1 MKLDLPTIVSVG
13 IFNSK
18 NIFKDIDITK
28 NRKTAMFEIEIP
40 IEKGG
45 ISHINSDQMPI
56 DTNMIICAKPG
67 QVRHTKLPFVCYYI
81 HMILPEG
88 DLADRI
94 FEIPDFIK
102 TDKYQHYLDLYKK
115 MHKYYDASLEKDEI
129 ILHSIVLELIH
140 LLIEDS
146 EKLSFRTKTK
156 NSNHDVIEKVV
167 DYIRNNLTSDLT
179 LENMAKFAGFSPIY
193 FHNCFKT
200 ATGLTLRA
208 YVEQERIKKA
218 AAMLVATNDSLTEI
232 AYNCGFSS
240 QSYFSYAFKRK
251 MKITPR
257 EYVRKA
263 LMQYEHNDVCDFD
276 RK

>member
-1 MKLDLPTIVSVG
+1 MKLDLPQLVSVG

-28 NRKTAMFEIEIP
+28 NRKTTMFEIEIP

-45 ISHINSDQMPI
+45 VSHINSEQRHI
-56 DTNMIICAKPG
+56 DTDMIICAKPG
-67 QVRHTKLPFVCYYI
+67 QIRHTKLPFVCYYI
-81 HMILPEG
+81 HIILPEG
-88 DLADRI
+88 ALADRI
-94 FEIPDFIK
+94 CEIPDFVK
-102 TDKYQHYLDLYKK
+102 TDKYQQYLNLYKK
-115 MHKYYDASLEKDEI
+115 MHKYYNTSLEKDEI
-129 ILHSIVLELIH
+129 ILHSIIFELIY

-146 EKLSFRTKTK
+146 EKLSFRQKTK
-156 NSNHDVIEKVV
+156 SNNHAIIEKVI
-167 DYIRNNLTSDLT
+167 DYIHDNLTSDLT
-179 LENMAKFAGFSPIY
+179 LENMAKLAGFSPVY
-193 FHNCFKT
+193 FHNCFK
-200 ATGLTLRA
+200 ASTGLTLHA

-251 MKITPR
+251 MKVTPR

-263 LMQYEHNDVCDFD
+263 LMQYEQ
-276 RK
+276 KQS